1 VVLASSHLLLVTNGA
16 VIGGAREF
24 IFVVSKLTTDVNSRA
39 PPITAPLVTNNR
51 CELASTTNYCST
63 SY

>member
-1 VVLASSHLLLVTNGA
+1 VVLESSHLLLVTNGA

-24 IFVVSKLTTDVNSRA
+24 TSVVDVNSRA

-51 CELASTTNYCST
+51 CELESTTNYCST

>member
-1 VVLASSHLLLVTNGA
+1 MKKDKRANNNLENNTQKIKALATQTS
-16 VIGGAREF
+16 
-24 IFVVSKLTTDVNSRA
+24 LTTDVNSRA

-51 CELASTTNYCST
+51 CELAGATNYCST